1 MGRDILMKVFRFC
14 LVMGI
19 WQFKK
24 TQKSHTGVEWH
35 QNLLNLRKFT
45 DRRLRWVY
53 IFTDEDY
60 NRAKAMYDERM
71 ANYGSGE
78 K

>member
-1 MGRDILMKVFRFC
+1 MAPKSFESSKIHRPSA
-14 LVMGI
+14 LV
-19 WQFKK
+19 
-24 TQKSHTGVEWH
+24 V
-35 QNLLNLRKFT
+35 
-45 DRRLRWVY
+45 

-71 ANYGSGE
+71 ANYRSGE

>member
-1 MGRDILMKVFRFC
+1 MAP
-14 LVMGI
+14 
-19 WQFKK
+19 
-24 TQKSHTGVEWH
+24 KSFESSKIHRPSSALG
-35 QNLLNLRKFT
+35 
-45 DRRLRWVY
+45 VY

-71 ANYGSGE
+71 ANYRSGE

>member
-1 MGRDILMKVFRFC
+1 
-14 LVMGI
+14 
-19 WQFKK
+19 
-24 TQKSHTGVEWH
+24 
-35 QNLLNLRKFT
+35 LNLRKFT

-60 NRAKAMYDERM
+60 NRVKAMYDERM
-71 ANYGSGE
+71 ANYRSGA